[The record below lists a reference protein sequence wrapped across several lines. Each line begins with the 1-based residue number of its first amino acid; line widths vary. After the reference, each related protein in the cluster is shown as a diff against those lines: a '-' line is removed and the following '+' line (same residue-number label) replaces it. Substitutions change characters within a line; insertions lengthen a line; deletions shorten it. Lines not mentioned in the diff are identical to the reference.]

1 MMKKKNLTR
10 FARLNLITSVILV
23 VVCLIWLYP
32 FVWPIFSSFKSSD
45 EMFRAGWRLWPQ
57 HWTLDNFVRAW
68 SKAQFDR
75 YMLNSVIYAV
85 SSTFISVMASALA
98 GYVLARYKFPGS
110 RFLQLLIL
118 AMLFLPTATSIL
130 PVFDLM
136 QKLGI
141 LNTPFAV
148 ILALSGGVG
157 FSSVLFQGYFR
168 NIPQDLYDAAMVD
181 GASFLQ
187 QFRLVLPLAR
197 PIIATS
203 VILGFNSAWQDY
215 FTPLVF
221 TLGKPELRT
230 LSVGLRAFTGQY
242 TVDISGFAA
251 ATTISMLPIIIVFIL
266 FQRQFVNGL
275 AGAVKG

>member
-1 MMKKKNLTR
+1 MKKKGLTR
-10 FARLNLITSVILV
+10 SDRLNLITTVFLC

-32 FVWPIFSSFKSSD
+32 FVWPIFSAFKSSG
-45 EMFRAGWRLWPQ
+45 EMFRAGWHLWPQ
-57 HWTLDNFVRAW
+57 AWTIDNFIRAW
-68 SKAQFDR
+68 SKAQFNR
-75 YMLNSVIYAV
+75 YLLNSILYAT
-85 SSTFISVMASALA
+85 SSTLISVFVSAMA

-110 RFLQLLIL
+110 RFLVLLIL

-157 FSSVLFQGYFR
+157 FSTILFMGYFK
-168 NIPQDLYDAAMVD
+168 NIPQDFYDAAMVD

-187 QFRLVLPLAR
+187 QLWLVLPLAS
-197 PIIATS
+197 PVIATT
-203 VILGFNSAWQDY
+203 VILGFNAAWQDY

-221 TLGKPELRT
+221 TLGRPELRT

-251 ATTISMLPIIIVFIL
+251 ATTISMIPIIIVFII